1 MKTQIQ
7 NLINGAKNII
17 RQEGHAK
24 YLTAKPATS
33 HNGWAGTNRDERAKI
48 AAKVH
53 EENPDGMT
61 IEACGQKIDLPIH
74 YSGTGKS
81 WTWIAELTQE
91 QYIALGGK
99 YTNGT
104 IKSYQLNIF
113 ADCTAMIFSF
123 TKKTERSQW
132 RQSNQT
138 YIDESFITI
147 L

>member
-17 RQEGHAK
+17 RKEGHEK

-33 HNGWAGTNRDERAKI
+33 HNGWAGTNRDWRAKI

-61 IEACGQKIDLPIH
+61 IKACGHMIELR
-74 YSGTGKS
+74 YSESGSGK
-81 WTWIAELTQE
+81 TWKWAAELTRE
-91 QYIALGGK
+91 QYTDLGGS
-99 YTNGT
+99 YTDGT
-104 IKSYQLNIF
+104 IKSYLLVIF
-113 ADCTAMIFSF
+113 TDCTVMLYSF
-123 TKKTERSQW
+123 TKKTEGSQW
-132 RQSNQT
+132 RQSNMT
-138 YIDESFITI
+138 YLDEAFITI